1 MPENPLKTIET
12 LDPELAKA
20 VENTRKLSL
29 ALGDG
34 ALPKKYKYLIAMV
47 LDATHGAD
55 AGVRNLAQ
63 AAMHAGATKEE
74 VADALRVAY
83 FIDGLG
89 CVYVAA
95 RGLAGLF

>member
-20 VENTRKLSL
+20 VENTRTLSL
-29 ALGDG
+29 GEG
-34 ALPKKYKYLIAMV
+34 ALPLKYKYIIAMV

-63 AAMHAGATKEE
+63 AATNAGATKEE
-74 VADALRVAY
+74 IAEALRVAY
-83 FIDGLG
+83 FIDGVG

-95 RGLAGLF
+95 RGLEGLF